1 MGILTVV
8 RTMISRILV
17 PMDDS
22 EMAQQALEY
31 ALENHPDAEITV
43 LHVVGGPSLWGGAA
57 TSLALEEDVEEA
69 AEERA
74 EDVFDDAKK
83 LAAEYDVEITT
94 EVQLG
99 HPARAIVNSADDFD
113 AVVIGSHG
121 GSLVDRLV
129 VGNVAQKVFRNSPVP
144 VIVAR

>member
-8 RTMISRILV
+8 RNMISRILV
-17 PMDDS
+17 PMDGS

-31 ALENHPDAEITV
+31 ALENHPDAKITV
-43 LHVVGGPSLWGGAA
+43 LHVVGEPSPWGGEA
-57 TSLALEEDVEEA
+57 TSLALEEDIEEA

-74 EDVFDDAKK
+74 EDVFDDAKE

>member
-1 MGILTVV
+1 
-8 RTMISRILV
+8 MIAQILV

-22 EMAQQALEY
+22 EMAQQALKY
-31 ALENHPDAEITV
+31 TLENHPDAEITV
-43 LHVVGGPSLWGGAA
+43 LHVVGGPSPLGGAA
-57 TSLALEEDVEEA
+57 TALALADDVEAA

-74 EDVFDDAKK
+74 EEVFDGARET
-83 LAAEYDVEITT
+83 AAEYDVEITT

-99 HPARAIVNSADDFD
+99 HPARAILNRADDFD
-113 AVVIGSHG
+113 AVVLGTHG
-121 GSLVDRLV
+121 GSLADRLV

>member
-1 MGILTVV
+1 
-8 RTMISRILV
+8 MISRVLV

-22 EMAQQALEY
+22 EMAQRALEY

-43 LHVVGGPSLWGGAA
+43 LHVAGGPSVMGGVA
-57 TSLALEEDVEEA
+57 TGLALEEDLEEA
-69 AEERA
+69 AQERA
-74 EDVFDDAKK
+74 QEAFDSARN
-83 LAAEYDVEITT
+83 LAAEYDAEVTT

-99 HPARAIVNSADDFD
+99 HPARAILNRADDFD

-121 GSLVDRLV
+121 GSVADLLVI
-129 VGNVAQKVFRNSPVP
+129 GNVAQKVFRNSPVP

>member
-1 MGILTVV
+1 
-8 RTMISRILV
+8 MIERILV

-22 EMAQQALEY
+22 EMARRALAY

-43 LHVVGGPSLWGGAA
+43 LHVAGGPSPLGGAA
-57 TSLALEEDVEEA
+57 TALALSDDIEAA

-74 EDVFDDAKK
+74 EEVFDDARER
-83 LAAEYDVEITT
+83 AAEYDVEITT

-99 HPARAIVNSADDFD
+99 HPVRAILNRAADFD
-113 AVVIGSHG
+113 AVVLGTHG
-121 GSLVDRLV
+121 GSLSDRLV

-144 VIVAR
+144 VIIAR

>member
-1 MGILTVV
+1 MV
-8 RTMISRILV
+8 SRILV

-22 EMAQQALEY
+22 EMAQRALEY
-31 ALENHPDAEITV
+31 VLENHPGAEITV
-43 LHVVGGPSLWGGAA
+43 LHVVGGPSPWGREA
-57 TSLALEEDVEEA
+57 TSLALEEDIEEA

-74 EDVFDDAKK
+74 KNVFNDAQE
-83 LAAEYDVEITT
+83 LASKYDVEITT

-99 HPARAIVNSADDFD
+99 HPARAIVNRADDFD
-113 AVVIGSHG
+113 AVVIGTHG

-129 VGNVAQKVFRNSPVP
+129 IGNVAQKVFRNSPVP

>member
-1 MGILTVV
+1 
-8 RTMISRILV
+8 MISQVLV

-22 EMAQQALEY
+22 EMAKRALEY
-31 ALENHPDAEITV
+31 ALENHPDAEMTV
-43 LHVVGGPSLWGGAA
+43 LHVVGGPSLLGGAA
-57 TSLALEEDVEEA
+57 ASLALAEDIEAA

-74 EDVFDDAKK
+74 EEVFDDARET
-83 LAAEYDVEITT
+83 AAEYDVEITT

-99 HPARAIVNSADDFD
+99 HPARAILNRADDFD
-113 AVVIGSHG
+113 AVVLGSHG
-121 GSLVDRLV
+121 GSLADRLV

>member
-1 MGILTVV
+1 ML
-8 RTMISRILV
+8 SRILV

-22 EMAQQALEY
+22 EMARQALEY

-43 LHVVGGPSLWGGAA
+43 LHVAGGPSPWGAKA
-57 TSLALEEDVEEA
+57 TSIALEDDIQEA

-74 EDVFDDAKK
+74 EAVFADARE
-83 LAAEYDVEITT
+83 LAAEYDVDITT
-94 EVQLG
+94 EVRLG
-99 HPARAIVNSADDFD
+99 DPTRAILNRTEDFD

-121 GSLVDRLV
+121 GSLSDRLI
-129 VGNVAQKVFRNSPVP
+129 VGNVAQKVFRRSPIP